1 MKYILFLT
9 ATLFASTCF
18 GHGGW
23 KPCVEPIHSSVP
35 YPYPKVVVPA
45 QPIQTLTTY
54 PVPRVYYQWTPYYVL
69 QPVRPNY
76 FVLFPR
82 LHTTYVPTIQWTK
95 QQYYSY

>member
-1 MKYILFLT
+1 MKYVLFLT
-9 ATLFASTCF
+9 ASLFASTCF
-18 GHGGW
+18 GYGGW
-23 KPCVEPIHSSVP
+23 KPCVEPIHPSVP
-35 YPYPKVVVPA
+35 YPYPQVVVPA

-54 PVPRVYYQWTPYYVL
+54 PAPRVYYQWTPYYIL
-69 QPVRPNY
+69 QPVRPSY